1 MLGRHLPRRAHGP
14 VWPSTTGTVLSASV
28 QVGTSGDHRT
38 EQPLVY
44 YAYQVNGQL
53 FQGHRLR
60 FSGSPLQAAAVVDR
74 CSAGSAVIVFYDPGN
89 PANSTLEL

>member
-14 VWPSTTGTVLSASV
+14 VWPTTTGTVLSASV
-28 QVGTSGDHRT
+28 QVGTAGDHRT

-44 YAYQVNGQL
+44 YAYQVDGQL

-60 FSGSPLQAAAVVDR
+60 FNGAPRQAAAVVDQ
-74 CSAGSAVIVFYDPGN
+74 CSAGSAVIVFYDPGD
-89 PANSTLEL
+89 PANSTLQL

>member
-1 MLGRHLPRRAHGP
+1 MLGRHLPRRAHGQ
-14 VWPSTTGTVLSASV
+14 VWPTTTGTVLSASV
-28 QVGTSGDHRT
+28 QVGTSGDLRT

-60 FSGSPLQAAAVVDR
+60 FSGAPLHAATVVDR
-74 CSAGSAVIVFYDPGN
+74 CSAGSAVIVFYDPSN